1 MKGSYQIEEADESI
15 YGMGTTSVAGG
26 VHFSFA
32 SEGETAEL
40 LLYKNGAL
48 EAKIPFPERG
58 RNGNVWRMTVLG
70 NFQGLE
76 YAYAVDG
83 REIPDL
89 YGRQFTG
96 RERWGSLEQ
105 LERQIRTPVI
115 EEEEPF
121 DWEDDKL
128 PQIPYEACVIYHIH
142 PRGFTKHASSGVE
155 RRRRGTFAGIGDKI
169 PYLKELGITT
179 LEMMPPVEF
188 EELMT
193 PSQRDESSFTPERS
207 PGKLNYWGY
216 TRGYS
221 FAPKASY
228 CSGEAKEPVREFKHL
243 VKCLHKEGLELVIEL
258 YFDGREAPAYVL
270 DAVRFW
276 AQEYHVDGVRL
287 VGYAPLKLL
296 GEDPYLSRL
305 KLFAR
310 SWEGVNPGTCR
321 HLAEY
326 NEGFL
331 TDMRRFLKGDEG
343 QLDHVAFHSRRNPAN
358 IGVVNFMANTNGFTM
373 MDMVSFDSKHNEDNG
388 EGNRDGTDY
397 NQSWNCGT
405 EGPSRGKKVLQLR
418 RKQLRNAV
426 LLLFLSQGT
435 PLLMAGD
442 EYGRTKKG
450 NNNSYCQDNEI
461 SWINWGL
468 RSTNS
473 DLFEFVKYVI
483 GFRREHPVFHMDRE
497 PSLLDYRSVGLPD
510 VSYHGEKAWYPQFEK
525 SSRQLGI
532 LYCGR
537 YGRKADGSEDNYFYV
552 AYNMHWEPHEFAL
565 PNLPKKLSWH
575 MAFNTDE
582 DAINGIY
589 PAGSEKRL
597 EHQRQVAV
605 MGRSI
610 VVLIGKEA
618 EERKERY
625 IKAIK
630 PGSA

>member
-15 YGMGTTSVAGG
+15 YGMGTTTFAGG
-26 VHFSFA
+26 THFSFA
-32 SEGETAEL
+32 SEGEKAEL

-48 EAKIPFPERG
+48 EARIPFPERG
-58 RNGNVWRMTVLG
+58 RIGSVWRMTVLG

-76 YAYAVDG
+76 YVYAVDG
-83 REIPDL
+83 REIPDP

-105 LERQIRTPVI
+105 LGRQIRTPVM
-115 EEEEPF
+115 EKEEPF

-142 PRGFTKHASSGVE
+142 PRGFTKHASSGVD
-155 RRRRGTFAGIGDKI
+155 RKRRGTFAGIGDKI

-188 EELMT
+188 EELMI
-193 PSQRDESSFTPERS
+193 PSHGDGSPSKSERS
-207 PGKLNYWGY
+207 SGKLNYWGY

-228 CSGEAKEPVREFKHL
+228 CSGEAKAPVREFKNL
-243 VKCLHKEGLELVIEL
+243 VKCFHKEGLELVIEL

-305 KLFAR
+305 KLFAE
-310 SWEGVNPGTCR
+310 SWDGVNPGTCR

-343 QLDHVAFHSRRNPAN
+343 QLDRVAFHSRRNPAN
-358 IGVVNFMANTNGFTM
+358 VGVVNFMANTNGFTM

-388 EGNRDGTDY
+388 EENRDGTDY

-442 EYGRTKKG
+442 EFGRTKKG

-461 SWINWGL
+461 SWINWDL
-468 RSTNS
+468 MSTNS

-525 SSRQLGI
+525 SCRQLGI

-565 PNLPKKLSWH
+565 PNLPKKLRWH
-575 MAFNTDE
+575 VAFNTDE

-589 PAGSEKRL
+589 PAGSEKLL
-597 EHQRQVAV
+597 ERQRQVVV

-618 EERKERY
+618 E
-625 IKAIK
+625 
-630 PGSA
+630 